1 MISSL
6 NKQCT
11 ISVLRY
17 NIAHRSSF
25 KKYNNTPSWND
36 YSTLYSVYYY
46 KYRASPYNT
55 YIGISEVYL

>member
-17 NIAHRSSF
+17 NIARRSSF
-25 KKYNNTPSWND
+25 KKYDNAPSWND
-36 YSTLYSVYYY
+36 NSTLYSVYYY
-46 KYRASPYNT
+46 KYIATPCNT